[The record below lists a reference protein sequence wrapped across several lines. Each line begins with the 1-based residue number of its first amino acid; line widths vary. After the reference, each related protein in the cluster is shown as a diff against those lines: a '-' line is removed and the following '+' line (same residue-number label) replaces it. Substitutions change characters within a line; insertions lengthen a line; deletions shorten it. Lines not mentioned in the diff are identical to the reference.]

1 MKTEFFINN
10 RKRYLEKAADN
21 SLTLLYSGRFV
32 QKSYDQDYPFEVNK
46 DFYYLAGINQ
56 ANVILALV
64 KSGGEGRAT
73 LFIEENDPV
82 LSKWVGSKLTIDEA
96 RSLSG
101 IEDVRYLDAFERFTF
116 ALFNPMRFSAGRI
129 GTLLLDLERVDL
141 PGYTNWALEYATEF
155 AKKYPE
161 VDIRN
166 ARETILGLRMVK
178 TEEEV
183 AAIKDAIAMTKK
195 GIEAI
200 MKAARAG
207 LYEYQLDACFDFA
220 LKNGENYDLAFE
232 TIVAAGKNATILHY
246 VAKRDL
252 IGADDLV
259 LLDLGARSGFH
270 VSDITRTIPVSGRF
284 TARQKEV
291 YAAVL
296 EVNKKCI
303 EFLKPGL
310 TWKDMNEYARELL
323 GAAVKKLGLAGELD
337 KYYYHS
343 IGHFIGLDTH
353 DPGVADAKFEPGMT
367 LTIEPGLYIEEEGI
381 GIRIE
386 DNCLITASGAVNLSK
401 DIIKEIDEIEKFMA
415 AAH

>member
-1 MKTEFFINN
+1 
-10 RKRYLEKAADN
+10 
-21 SLTLLYSGRFV
+21 
-32 QKSYDQDYPFEVNK
+32 
-46 DFYYLAGINQ
+46 
-56 ANVILALV
+56 
-64 KSGGEGRAT
+64 
-73 LFIEENDPV
+73 
-82 LSKWVGSKLTIDEA
+82 
-96 RSLSG
+96 
-101 IEDVRYLDAFERFTF
+101 
-116 ALFNPMRFSAGRI
+116 
-129 GTLLLDLERVDL
+129 
-141 PGYTNWALEYATEF
+141 
-155 AKKYPE
+155 
-161 VDIRN
+161 
-166 ARETILGLRMVK
+166 MVK

-246 VAKRDL
+246 IAKRDL